1 MGLDQEWSHVHV
13 VVRIYYT
20 MMILVCQI
28 LHQQQVIVDVVLV
41 VAVKQ
46 YPKVVLALL
55 GD

>member
-1 MGLDQEWSHVHV
+1 MDQERALVHLV
-13 VVRIYYT
+13 ATIYYT

-28 LHQQQVIVDVVLV
+28 MHQQQVIVVVGLV

-46 YPKVVLALL
+46 YPEIVLEPL